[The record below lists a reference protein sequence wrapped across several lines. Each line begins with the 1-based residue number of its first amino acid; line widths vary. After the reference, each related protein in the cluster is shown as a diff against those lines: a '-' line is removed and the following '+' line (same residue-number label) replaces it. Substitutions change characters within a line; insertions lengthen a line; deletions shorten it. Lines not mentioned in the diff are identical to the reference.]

1 MRLGMSVRAASPNS
15 LTILTASAIL
25 NVTATRI
32 PPTHD
37 QITFTNLIIR
47 IESATALSNNPPIR
61 IDHLRSTASTNIH
74 TQARVVQPPHE
85 AAAVRHTRLI
95 RV

>member
-1 MRLGMSVRAASPNS
+1 MRLRMPVRTARPNS
-15 LTILTASAIL
+15 LPILTASAIL

-37 QITFTNLIIR
+37 QITLTNLIIR

-61 IDHLRSTASTNIH
+61 VDHLRSAASADIH
-74 TQARVVQPPHE
+74 AQACVVQPPHE
-85 AAAVRHTRLI
+85 TTAVRHARLI

>member
-1 MRLGMSVRAASPNS
+1 MRLGMTVRSASPNS
-15 LTILTASAIL
+15 LPILTASAIL

-61 IDHLRSTASTNIH
+61 IDHLRSAASADIH
-74 TQARVVQPPHE
+74 AQARVVQPPHE
-85 AAAVRHTRLI
+85 AAAVSHARLI

>member
-1 MRLGMSVRAASPNS
+1 MRLRMSVRTACPNS

-47 IESATALSNNPPIR
+47 IESAATFSNNPPIR
-61 IDHLRSTASTNIH
+61 IDHLRSAASTNIH
-74 TQARVVQPPHE
+74 AQARVVQPPHE
-85 AAAVRHTRLI
+85 AAAVSHTRLI
-95 RV
+95 WV

>member
-1 MRLGMSVRAASPNS
+1 MRLRMPIRAASPNS
-15 LTILTASAIL
+15 LPILTASAIL

-37 QITFTNLIIR
+37 QIPLTNLIIR
-47 IESATALSNNPPIR
+47 IESAATFSNNPPIR
-61 IDHLRSTASTNIH
+61 INHLRSAASTNIH

-85 AAAVRHTRLI
+85 TAAVSHTRLI